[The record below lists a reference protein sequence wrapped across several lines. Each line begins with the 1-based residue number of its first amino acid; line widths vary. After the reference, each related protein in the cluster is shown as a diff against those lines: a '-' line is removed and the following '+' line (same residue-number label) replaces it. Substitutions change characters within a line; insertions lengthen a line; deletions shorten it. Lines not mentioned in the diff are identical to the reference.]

1 MSDVGDNKRPIIII
15 KRKKVVAGGHHG
27 GAWKVA
33 YADFVTAMMA
43 FFLLMWLLGA
53 TNEKQRKAIAD
64 YFNPTITINRNSGGG
79 GSFFGGDSPFPEESL
94 PHNGIGA
101 TNPRPEELDG
111 KSSRTARAEEDAKLK
126 EAEESLFGSGGD
138 SSFLENELRHV
149 ATRLTDE
156 GLIIEIV
163 DLQGEPLFVGATAE
177 PTKIMVEISK
187 MLVGVFN
194 VVDNKVAYNAHTR
207 AVPIVSRTDE
217 TWALSASRAMATR
230 HLLEESGLD
239 ASRSQRVTGFS
250 SREPIQHDPMS
261 ITNNRVEVI
270 LLRSDI

>member
-1 MSDVGDNKRPIIII
+1 MSDVGDNKRPIII
-15 KRKKVVAGGHHG
+15 KRKKIIAAGHHG

-101 TNPRPEELDG
+101 TNPLPEELDAD
-111 KSSRTARAEEDAKLK
+111 SSSAARVAEDTKLK
-126 EAEESLFGSGGD
+126 EAQQSLMGLGGD
-138 SSFLENELRHV
+138 SSLLNNELRHV
-149 ATRLTDE
+149 VTRLTEE

-163 DLQGEPLFVGATAE
+163 DLQGAPLFVGDTAE
-177 PTKIMVEISK
+177 PTQIMVEISK
-187 MLVGVFN
+187 MLAGVFKI
-194 VVDNKVAYNAHTR
+194 VDNNVAFNAHTR
-207 AVPIVSRTDE
+207 AVPIVARTDE
-217 TWALSASRAMATR
+217 TWALSTSRAMATR
-230 HLLEESGLD
+230 RLLEESGMD
-239 ASRSQRVTGFS
+239 GNRSQSVSGYS
-250 SREPIQHDPMS
+250 SREPIQYDPMS
-261 ITNNRVEVI
+261 ITNNRVEII